1 MPYAYMKG
9 DNCYGRGDYY
19 RGDYY
24 RGDPGLLG
32 DIFKGA
38 KKLIGGV
45 AKTALATVTGGPL
58 AGLRTGIGQVISAV
72 SGTALA
78 PAPVLLQQR
87 GLINVGPNP
96 QQTGGINIQTGEPQL
111 GGPLGTM
118 TPAGFIPGMCGLKG
132 TRPNK
137 SSYYRAVPGNPLAG
151 VLIPKG
157 SVCVRTRRM
166 NPANGRALTKAL
178 RRAYAFKKIA
188 MRTVRLL
195 NPTKPKR
202 FGGFKKKG

>member
-1 MPYAYMKG
+1 MGYYGRG
-9 DNCYGRGDYY
+9 DSNCYGRGDYY
-19 RGDYY
+19 QGDYY

-32 DIFKGA
+32 DIFKGV
-38 KKLIGGV
+38 KKVAGAVLRATPVGRAVTAIGGII
-45 AKTALATVTGGPL
+45 GGIR
-58 AGLRTGIGQVISAV
+58 GGGQSNAF
-72 SGTALA
+72 SG

-96 QQTGGINIQTGEPQL
+96 SQTGAINIQTGEPQL

-118 TPAGFIPGMCGLKG
+118 TPGGFIPGMCNFKG

-166 NPANGRALTKAL
+166 NPANGRALRRAL
-178 RRAYAFKKIA
+178 TRAYAFRKIA
-188 MRTVRLL
+188 LKTITL
-195 NPTKPKR
+195 PKK
-202 FGGFKKKG
+202 FKKKK